1 MSEGVTVPDETAG
14 GSQKGALKARAPA
27 EKPLHYHEIRDS
39 IEDGDLFFFRGNFRS
54 SRFFTWL
61 TGGFYSHS
69 AVVARWN
76 GRLMILQA
84 EMKVEAIPLS
94 IAVQDYPGRADWYR
108 LKRELIPDVESKTKG
123 MLWEA
128 ISELGLPFAL
138 KDLLRS
144 VGRYLFHFRLKDRPS
159 PKGMFCSEYVE
170 RAFRLGGMPLVGQS
184 DIATFP
190 QDLADCPFVEYRGS
204 IIHHP
209 EWEPF
214 QREADDVRTVRRRP

>member
-1 MSEGVTVPDETAG
+1 MEERQTESGAIAEVGTHGGKAKAPDPV
-14 GSQKGALKARAPA
+14 SM
-27 EKPLHYHEIRDS
+27 HYHEIRDS
-39 IEDGDLFFFRGNFRS
+39 IQDGDLFFFRGSFRS

-69 AVVARWN
+69 AVVARWE

-84 EMKVEAIPLS
+84 EMKVEAVPLS
-94 IAVQDYPGRADWYR
+94 VAVEEYPGRADWYR
-108 LKRELIPDVESKTKG
+108 LRREKIADVDAMTKK

-128 ISELGLPFAL
+128 IAELGLPFAL

-144 VGRYLFHFRLKDRPS
+144 VGRYFFHFRLRDRPS

-170 RAFRLGGMPLVGQS
+170 RSFRKAGMPLVHRA

-190 QDLADCPFVEYRGS
+190 QDLAESDLIEYKGT

-209 EWEPF
+209 EWPPF
-214 QREADDVRTVRRRP
+214 DRDKDDVRMVRRKA